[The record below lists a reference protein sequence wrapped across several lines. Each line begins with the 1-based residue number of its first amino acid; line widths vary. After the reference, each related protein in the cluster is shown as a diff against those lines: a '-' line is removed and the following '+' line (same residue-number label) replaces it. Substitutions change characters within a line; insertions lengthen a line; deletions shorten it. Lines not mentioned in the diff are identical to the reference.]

1 MRILLA
7 SHGTLAQG
15 IYSALKIIV
24 GNVENIDYLN
34 AYVEGVDFKKDCEE
48 YFEQHKDEQLLVCT
62 DLFGGSVNQAIMQ
75 KLKEGSFILVTGM
88 NLPLLLE
95 LSIAANV
102 GDLDEDKVREI
113 INNTKDQQMLVNDL
127 LNTTVEDDFDL

>member
-24 GNVENIDYLN
+24 GNVENVDYLN

-75 KLKEGSFILVTGM
+75 KLKERSFILVTGM

-95 LSIAANV
+95 LSIAANNS
-102 GDLDEDKVREI
+102 DLDENKVREI
-113 INNTKDQQMLVNDL
+113 INNTKEQQMLVNDI
-127 LNTTVEDDFDL
+127 LNVKVEDDFDL